1 MISGPSRYF
10 FLQIGIPLSLGIV
23 ALFIPLLRDLHFE
36 SAMVASV
43 LGCFAAAYV
52 ATRAREPI
60 SEAANLLRVL
70 SWVYLPAVVL
80 LLVTLIRGCFSAD
93 GLLYWLF
100 NPSLSVLFGYA
111 IGRYFRVNGF
121 KKPLRWA
128 NLVLVIV
135 AVGIFLFE
143 FFTLPQLYFFNHVWG
158 HWPGPIYDEEVQ
170 FTTSVVVFRF
180 ITLCWVGVFWLMPH
194 FKDRKQAQYL
204 IFLFF
209 GGLVLSYL
217 RLSESGIISPNEYI
231 ETRLGGQLQTE
242 YADVYY
248 ASDRIAE
255 YDINRIAALN
265 DFHISELRDTLKIDS
280 EDRVSA
286 YIYAHGWQKKRL
298 TGAKFTSYVPV
309 WTSRHQ
315 YHINRQAVDGSLRHE
330 LVHVLG
336 KDFGNRLLNASW
348 SIGLV
353 EGLAVALS
361 PAEQREATVDQMVKA
376 NEAWL
381 EPDELEKLFSVT
393 GFYRQAGPMSYT
405 IAGSFVQ
412 YLLQNYPVEKFKEA
426 YRRSSISAGYE
437 TPLDSLQAGWKQH
450 LQTIELDQQERRA
463 GLQAFAVPSIFDQD
477 CPRQVTGYQAALDR
491 SRFHLAER
499 DTASALRAL
508 EQAMESEPNEPRVVR
523 HKMDLLAQ
531 QQRWEEV
538 VEMDIPDSTRWLS
551 SLFTY
556 ADGLRSSGRQQQAEE
571 MLQDLDSL
579 ANEASSHRNE
589 VSMRASHW
597 DDLLLVTYNSAEV
610 RLDHADRLSLTLQW
624 IWLSQLH
631 QQGHFDKLIEFASS
645 LQPRY
650 HPAFHR
656 QFLLISEYLATNG
669 FSDTALNWL
678 QTVNPD
684 QMRPALRHQ
693 FEQTLRF
700 AEYMVDQPDIQL

>member
-1 MISGPSRYF
+1 MISGQSRNVL
-10 FLQIGIPLSLGIV
+10 LQIGIPLSLGII
-23 ALFIPLLRDLHFE
+23 ALFIPLIRDLHFE

-43 LGCFAAAYV
+43 LGCFVAAYS
-52 ATRAREPI
+52 ASKSTEPV
-60 SEAANLLRVL
+60 SEARNLLRVL
-70 SWVYLPAVVL
+70 GWVYLPAVLL

-93 GLLYWLF
+93 GLLFWLF

-111 IGRYFRVNGF
+111 VGRYFRVNGF
-121 KKPLRWA
+121 QKPLRWA

-204 IFLFF
+204 TFLFF

-231 ETRLGGQLQTE
+231 ETRLGGHLQTE

-248 ASDRIAE
+248 SADLLPDEEVS
-255 YDINRIAALN
+255 RIAALN
-265 DFHISELRDTLKIDS
+265 EFHIAELRDTLQVDS
-280 EDRVSA
+280 EDRISA
-286 YIYAHGWQKKRL
+286 YIYGHGWEKKRL

-309 WTSRHQ
+309 WTSRPQ

-353 EGLAVALS
+353 EGVAVALS
-361 PAEQREATVDQMVKA
+361 PAEQRRATVDQMVKA

-381 EPDELEKLFSVT
+381 EPDELERLFSVT

-412 YLLQNYPVEKFKEA
+412 YLLKNYPVEKFKEA
-426 YRRSSISAGYE
+426 YRRSSIDAGYE
-437 TPLDSLQAGWKQH
+437 TSLDTLQAGWKRH

-463 GLQAFAVPSIFDQD
+463 GIQAFAIPSIFDQD
-477 CPRQVTGYQAALDR
+477 CPRLVTTYQEAIDR

-499 DTASALRAL
+499 DTTSALTAL
-508 EQAMESEPNEPRVVR
+508 EQAIEAEPEEPQAVRQKMELV
-523 HKMDLLAQ
+523 AQ
-531 QQRWEEV
+531 QQNWDKIL
-538 VEMDIPDSTRWLS
+538 EMEIPDSTDWLS
-551 SLFTY
+551 PLFIY
-556 ADGLRSSGRQQQAEE
+556 ADGLKASGKQDRADE
-571 MLQDLDSL
+571 MLQNLDSL

-589 VSMRASHW
+589 VSMRTSNW
-597 DDLLLVTYNSAEV
+597 DDLLKVTYHPAEM
-610 RLDHADRLSLTLQW
+610 RLDHVDRLPLALQW
-624 IWLSQLH
+624 IWLNKLH
-631 QQGHFDKLIEFASS
+631 QQEHYDKVIEFASS

-650 HPAFHR
+650 HPAYHR
-656 QFLLISEYLATNG
+656 AFLTISEFLAANG
-669 FSDTALNWL
+669 YADTALNWL
-678 QTVNPD
+678 NAVNSE
-684 QMRPALRHQ
+684 QMRPVLKHQ

-700 AEYMVDQPDIQL
+700 AEFMVDHPDIQL